1 MHDNLQK
8 VSETNGNLQK
18 KKKKK
23 KKMKMCG
30 NRDGRRWYSAYS
42 CVLLLFGGGRV
53 RGPVKNMVQFIL
65 MNQYYYDSYP

>member
-8 VSETNGNLQK
+8 VSETNSNLQK
-18 KKKKK
+18 KKL
-23 KKMKMCG
+23 KMCG
-30 NRDGRRWYSAYS
+30 NHDGRRWYSAYT
-42 CVLLLFGGGRV
+42 CGLLLFGGGRV